1 MNYRKALVY
10 RIGAGK
16 AIGLVF
22 GLLGFFA
29 MPYFLSDP
37 ELTLRWGILLWY
49 TTLGAVVGVFGVFS
63 YHPVLN
69 MPMPWWLRGF
79 WVGAWFNFVLALL
92 AYEQLSVL
100 VAAAMG
106 EYSQYASPFLLV
118 IEGALIGL
126 LIDYALT
133 RWFGEGWGD
142 QESVVPISQR

>member
-1 MNYRKALVY
+1 MNHQKALVY
-10 RIGAGK
+10 RIGVGK

-37 ELTLRWGILLWY
+37 SLALRWGILLWY

-63 YHPVLN
+63 YHPVLK

-79 WVGAWFNFVLALL
+79 WVGAWFNFVLALS

-106 EYSQYASPFLLV
+106 EYSLYASPFLLV

-126 LIDYALT
+126 LIDYVLT
-133 RWFGEGWGD
+133 RWFGEGWDDNKLVSD
-142 QESVVPISQR
+142 QA